1 MKLFIVL
8 GNQLFSP
15 RYLNEF
21 KDHIIFMAEDY
32 GLCTFEKHHKFKILL
47 FLSSMRSYRDD
58 LKSKNLCISKSYS
71 LLVEKKVSLVSSKFY
86 QKLFVF
92 LISFSTILI
101 FPESPKE
108 LENICASYNSR
119 KICNVW

>member
-1 MKLFIVL
+1 MKT
-8 GNQLFSP
+8 
-15 RYLNEF
+15 
-21 KDHIIFMAEDY
+21 A
-32 GLCTFEKHHKFKILL
+32 FEP
-47 FLSSMRSYRDD
+47 D
-58 LKSKNLCISKSYS
+58 LKSKTFFTSKSYP
-71 LLVEKKVSLVSSKFY
+71 LLVEKEIRLVNFKFY

-108 LENICASYNSR
+108 LENICESYNSR